1 MPQASTRKKKDSDD
15 APQKRGNPGDFRG
28 ARREW
33 LQSRVADYCKASDDR
48 TTRDFWKRLLAE
60 YWAKFP
66 WDLPMNEDPPADL
79 EGLGRADSDLS
90 AEELAEKN
98 AIKDKMDPKIK
109 RWFSYARHSGKGGVN
124 PFGKWL
130 SQLRR
135 VDERAPKRLALHQV
149 YMQDDE
155 KNKEINRLLKERF
168 PELVGRQNS
177 IKERTI
183 IARELLDAEPEEI
196 REEYRAR
203 GEEEYQEALEEFKGG
218 EGADA
223 EAEEDADARLEARTR
238 LAVTVQPLLDS
249 IRAITGSQVLL
260 VTGTV
265 VEGRFD
271 VRTLHGKLRG
281 DHGLQEGLDFTS
293 WDPHGYKNVV
303 MDQWMRYIIAAAAE
317 PHATGPTTP
326 VNRAPA
332 EEQPNE
338 VDGAEK
344 PDPPLPAAAQPNDA
358 GTTVVDNTVVDNES
372 RAPTSDEAPAA
383 PTEGVAAAG
392 DGAPAAPM
400 EGVAAAGAEGEEAGG
415 LVGDDDDAMEESEE
429 MAKLGRLAGVG
440 GPLLRGVRAM
450 TPNSRAERIFELT
463 HMNEFYRNRE
473 NNKAMALEK
482 LDALGI
488 RKDIQGMMAEIRAA
502 NKRPAAADEGP
513 RAKRVKTKAAA
524 PPDDDDDDYDSSGED
539 DDDEDRAPTP
549 TQDRPRPRP
558 VTRARAKPSAEAPA
572 DGAPATASPPPAPAP
587 AVVGAPESV
596 LAVVE
601 PPKSAPA
608 VVEVPKWAPHCRK
621 LLETGEGGELWKK
634 VVEAWW
640 KREEKANFKGPSQ
653 GAAAKERPSEIKGW
667 IARARVGGPQPPIKN
682 VFNFTATWWVWWMR
696 LNPTW
701 REKVCDGRRL
711 AKEGEGDWKVLASQT
726 GPNGLL
732 NALICLRWWRDVL
745 GSNDEREIKE
755 WLEAVE
761 EVDWVL
767 NKMLTE
773 GAGEARGSA
782 GGAEEAGGGAGG
794 AEGAGGGASA

>member
-1 MPQASTRKKKDSDD
+1 MAQASRKKKNQKDGDD

-48 TTRDFWKRLLAE
+48 TTRTFWKKLLAE
-60 YWAKFP
+60 YWAEFP

-79 EGLGRADSDLS
+79 EGLGRADSELNP
-90 AEELAEKN
+90 EELAEKN

-183 IARELLDAEPEEI
+183 IARELLEAEPEEI

-203 GEEEYQEALEEFKGG
+203 GEEEYQEAMEEFKDG

-293 WDPHGYKNVV
+293 WDPHGYKGVI
-303 MDQWMRYIIAAAAE
+303 MDHWMRYLIAAAAE

-332 EEQPNE
+332 EEQPSDA
-338 VDGAEK
+338 DGAEK
-344 PDPPLPAAAQPNDA
+344 PDPPLPAAAQLNDA

-383 PTEGVAAAG
+383 P
-392 DGAPAAPM
+392 M
-400 EGVAAAGAEGEEAGG
+400 EGVAAAAAEGEDAGRSVG
-415 LVGDDDDAMEESEE
+415 GDDDAREESEE
-429 MAKLGRLAGVG
+429 IAKLGRLAGVG
-440 GPLLRGVRAM
+440 EPLLRGVRAM
-450 TPNSRAERIFELT
+450 TPNSRTERIFELT

-488 RKDIQGMMAEIRAA
+488 RKDVQGMMAEIRAA
-502 NKRPAAADEGP
+502 NKRPASGDEGP
-513 RAKRVKTKAAA
+513 RAKRAKTKTKAAA
-524 PPDDDDDDYDSSGED
+524 SPDDDDDYDSSGED
-539 DDDEDRAPTP
+539 DDEEDRAPTP

-558 VTRARAKPSAEAPA
+558 VTRARAKPSPEAPA
-572 DGAPATASPPPAPAP
+572 DSAPATASPPPAP

-601 PPKSAPA
+601 PPKSTPAVVEPPKSAPA
-608 VVEVPKWAPHCRK
+608 LVEVPKWAPHSRM
-621 LLETGEGGELWKK
+621 LLETGEGGEMWNK

-640 KREEKANFKGPSQ
+640 KREERAAFKGPKN
-653 GAAAKERPSEIKGW
+653 GAAVKERPGEIKGW
-667 IARARVGGPQPPIKN
+667 IARARTGGPQPPIKEL
-682 VFNFTATWWVWWMR
+682 FTFSATWWMWWMK
-696 LNPTW
+696 LNPSW
-701 REKVCDGRRL
+701 REKVHDGRRL
-711 AKEGEGDWKVLASQT
+711 VQAGEGEWKVMASQT

-745 GSNDEREIKE
+745 GGNADQRELKE
-755 WLEAVE
+755 WAEAVE
-761 EVDWVL
+761 EVNWVL
-767 NKMLTE
+767 NEM
-773 GAGEARGSA
+773 S
-782 GGAEEAGGGAGG
+782 
-794 AEGAGGGASA
+794 